1 MNTATLRDDG
11 NCWLPL
17 RDASNWPATQR
28 APAPDPKPYM
38 ETLEASLGDLMS
50 GETRPGPIY
59 RPEFSDT
66 VGEVHYSEPGQLDE
80 THARHMPLQGQCRGG
95 SCNQG
100 RQPCAHPH
108 LCLTD
113 ESMERVV
120 AKLADGRRAVRVTS
134 EPMPLEHDTV
144 RKWDRIAN
152 IVVLG
157 VLALLSIP
165 ALINLA
171 LRSLQP

>member
-134 EPMPLEHDTV
+134 EPMPLEHDPV

-157 VLALLSIP
+157 AVALLCVP
-165 ALINLA
+165 ALVHALA
-171 LRSLQP
+171 RWLP